1 MERKKVKDIMIP
13 VEEYATIK
21 KDASLL
27 DMVYILDESNKK
39 LPEGHHKL
47 RSVLVTDLYGDIIG
61 KIGHLV
67 FLKALEPK
75 YDRMTDFNKLS
86 NAGLS
91 SDFLQSIMSNLSLW
105 DDIFI
110 DISQRAKMIKVSEVM
125 HPINESVNENTSVF
139 EAIHK
144 MIMWDALSIPVTKE
158 SKVTGL
164 IRQADLYREI
174 TAFIKETCNH

>member
-1 MERKKVKDIMIP
+1 MDRKKVKDIMIP
-13 VEEYATIK
+13 VEEYATIN

-75 YDRMTDFNKLS
+75 YDRMADFNKLS
-86 NAGLS
+86 RWRIL
-91 SDFLQSIMSNLSLW
+91 
-105 DDIFI
+105 
-110 DISQRAKMIKVSEVM
+110 
-125 HPINESVNENTSVF
+125 INYPT
-139 EAIHK
+139 
-144 MIMWDALSIPVTKE
+144 P
-158 SKVTGL
+158 G
-164 IRQADLYREI
+164 
-174 TAFIKETCNH
+174 